1 MRLSAVVHLTGAIL
15 RVYAATFLAPAAV
28 SALYSEWRDVAG
40 FLAFG
45 VLTLLAGFAA
55 TRAQGRA
62 PDDLRRGEVMAVVAA
77 TWLGT
82 AACSALPFMWSGLGP
97 IDALFESMSGLT
109 TTGATVFVEFDRYGK
124 GLFFWRGLIQ
134 WLGGMGVI
142 ALFVVVLPRL
152 AIAGRQLFFAEA
164 PGPTEEALTPQI
176 RKTAAALWRV
186 YVGLS
191 VAETLALMASGM
203 GPYDALCHTFT
214 TLAAG
219 GFSPHPQSIMGY
231 GNPAAEW
238 IIAVFMFLAGANFAL
253 QYRALA
259 GRPRTLFCDE
269 EFRAYSGIVIVSS
282 ALVAAVLWRSDMAPA
297 AAVRHAVFQV
307 VSIIT
312 TTGFASVDFQLWND
326 QAKVVLLALMFVG
339 GCAGSAGGGPK
350 VVRHLLVV
358 RYVLREL
365 SRTLHPRAVL
375 PVKLGGRV
383 VPDDVMRSVV
393 VFMLF
398 YFLLFAVCT
407 TIVALLGEDV
417 VTALTATIATL
428 GNIGPG
434 FNQVGPMANFAHLHP
449 VSKLLLTTA
458 MWLGRLELVTVLALL
473 QPRVWRMARWSDKE
487 AGRLPA

>member
-1 MRLSAVVHLTGAIL
+1 MRLCAVVHVTGAIL
-15 RVYAATFLAPAAV
+15 RVYAATFLAPAVV
-28 SALYSEWRDVAG
+28 SALYSEWRDLAG
-40 FLAFG
+40 FTAFG
-45 VLTLLAGFAA
+45 AVTLLAGWAA
-55 TRAQGRA
+55 VRAEGA
-62 PDDLRRGEVMAVVAA
+62 PDELRRAEVMAIVSA

-82 AACSALPFMWSGLGP
+82 AAFSALPFVWAGLDP

-109 TTGATVFVEFDRYGK
+109 TTGATVFVDFGQFGR
-124 GLFFWRGLIQ
+124 GLFFWRGMIQ

-164 PGPTEEALTPQI
+164 PGPTDEQLTPQI

-191 VAETLALMASGM
+191 AAQVIALLAAGM
-203 GPYDALCHTFT
+203 SLYDAVCHTFT

-219 GFSPHPQSIMGY
+219 GFSPHPQSVMGY
-231 GNPAAEW
+231 ANPAAEW

-259 GRPRTLFCDE
+259 GRPRSLFGDE
-269 EFRAYSGIVIVSS
+269 EFRAYAAIVIVSS
-282 ALVAAVLWRSDMAPA
+282 AVVAVFLWRADLAPA
-297 AAVRHAVFQV
+297 AALRHAVFQV

-312 TTGFASVDFQLWND
+312 TTGFASVDFELWAD
-326 QAKVVLLALMFVG
+326 PPKMVLFGLMFVG

-350 VVRHLLVV
+350 VVRHLLMV
-358 RYVLREL
+358 RYTLLEL

-383 VPDDVMRSVV
+383 VPDDVMRAVV

-398 YFLLFAVCT
+398 YALVFAVCT
-407 TIVALLGEDV
+407 ILVALLGADV
-417 VTALTATIATL
+417 ITAATATIATL

-434 FNQVGPMANFAHLHP
+434 FGAVGPMANFAGLHP
-449 VSKLLLTTA
+449 VSKLLLTGA
-458 MWLGRLELVTVLALL
+458 MWVGRLELVTVLALL
-473 QPRVWRMARWSDKE
+473 QPRVWRTARW
-487 AGRLPA
+487 AGTPAVPLSK

>member
-1 MRLSAVVHLTGAIL
+1 MRLRAVVHLAGVIL
-15 RVYAATFLAPAAV
+15 RVYAATFLAPVLVA
-28 SALYSEWRDVAG
+28 ALYREWRD
-40 FLAFG
+40 
-45 VLTLLAGFAA
+45 LAGFAGSGLLTLA
-55 TRAQGRA
+55 TGLAAAHVAGSRA
-62 PDDLRRGEVMAVVAA
+62 DDLRRGEVMAVVSA

-82 AACSALPFMWSGLGP
+82 AVFSALPFAWAGLSP

-109 TTGATVFVEFDRYGK
+109 TTGATVLENFAAYGK

-164 PGPTEEALTPQI
+164 PGPTDEQLTPQI

-191 VAETLALMASGM
+191 VAQVAALTAAGLSV
-203 GPYDALCHTFT
+203 YDAVCNTFA

-219 GFSPHPQSIMGY
+219 GFSPHPLSIMGY
-231 GNPAAEW
+231 ENPVAEW
-238 IIAVFMFLAGANFAL
+238 IIALFMFLAGANFAL

-259 GRPRTLFCDE
+259 GRPRALFGDE
-269 EFRAYSGIVIVSS
+269 EFRAYAAIVLAAS
-282 ALVAAVLWRSDMAPA
+282 AVIAIVLWRGDMGPA

-350 VVRHLLVV
+350 VVRHLLVA
-358 RYVLREL
+358 RYMLLEL

-383 VPDDVMRSVV
+383 VPDDVMRAVV
-393 VFMLF
+393 VFMLL
-398 YFLLFAVCT
+398 YLLTFAACT
-407 TIVALLGEDV
+407 TVVALLGEDI

-449 VSKLLLTTA
+449 ASKLLLTGA
-458 MWLGRLELVTVLALL
+458 MWLGRLELITVLALV
-473 QPRVWRMARWSDKE
+473 QPRVWRMARWS
-487 AGRLPA
+487 GSPPA